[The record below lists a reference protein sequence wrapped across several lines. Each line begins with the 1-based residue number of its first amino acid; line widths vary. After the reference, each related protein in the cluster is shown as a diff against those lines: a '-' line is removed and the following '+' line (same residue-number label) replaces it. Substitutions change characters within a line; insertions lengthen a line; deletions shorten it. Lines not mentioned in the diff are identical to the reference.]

1 MSIEM
6 VVIGGVGAEKYRY
19 RGAVSVFLFY
29 VRISLNICFVLVT
42 RQIPTIAT
50 MNGVAI
56 FFASPFNFIYCKIK
70 SI

>member
-50 MNGVAI
+50 MNGIAI